1 MWAAN
6 LVVFL
11 AAVYQLYMLS
21 AQHVS
26 FGGSE
31 GGGSDGGVKAKLKG

>member
-26 FGGSE
+26 FGGSK
-31 GGGSDGGVKAKLKG
+31 GSGAGVKAKLKW